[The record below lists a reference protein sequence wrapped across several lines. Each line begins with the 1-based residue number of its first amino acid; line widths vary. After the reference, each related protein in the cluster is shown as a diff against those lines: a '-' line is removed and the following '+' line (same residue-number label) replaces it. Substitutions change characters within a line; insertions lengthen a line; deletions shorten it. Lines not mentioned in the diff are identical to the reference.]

1 MDSHCRETGNRI
13 HTTTAPPTEHPCFSP
28 DGHGQAGRIHL
39 AVAPE
44 CNISCN
50 YCVRKYDCANESR
63 PGVTSKVI
71 GAEEAMRVV
80 HDAKLSSLGP
90 YLHVAGIA
98 GPGEPLANTETFAT
112 LTLLKEKFPEMK
124 RCLSTNGLL
133 LPEKL
138 PELLAL
144 GVSHITVT
152 LNTLDISSALQ
163 IYSYVRWQ
171 GQTLIGR
178 RAVALLLENQL
189 LGIEQA
195 IHAGFHVKVN
205 TVVIPGI
212 NDDKL
217 AALAR
222 EIQQRGVEIHNL
234 LPLIPQGKFALRP
247 APRPAD
253 MHNHRKELG
262 SVLPQMGHCRQC
274 RADAIGLV

>member
-1 MDSHCRETGNRI
+1 MASHCLETGNRI
-13 HTTTAPPTEHPCFSP
+13 YTATPEPTEHPCFSP
-28 DGHGQAGRIHL
+28 DGHGRAGRIHL
-39 AVAPE
+39 AVAAE

-63 PGVTSKVI
+63 PGVTSKLI
-71 GAEEAMRVV
+71 GAEEAIRVV
-80 HDAKLSSLGP
+80 QEAKLSSLGA

-98 GPGEPLANTETFAT
+98 GPGEPLANPETFAT
-112 LTLLKEKFPEMK
+112 LALLKDKFPEMK
-124 RCLSTNGLL
+124 RCLSSNGLL

-144 GVSHITVT
+144 GLSHITVT
-152 LNTLDISSALQ
+152 LNTLDTPSALQ
-163 IYSYVRWQ
+163 IYGYVRWQ

-178 RAVALLLENQL
+178 PAVTMLLENQL

-195 IHAGFHVKVN
+195 VRAGLHVKVN

-212 NDDKL
+212 NDTRL
-217 AALAR
+217 TVLAR
-222 EIQQRGVEIHNL
+222 EIKQRGVEIHNL

-253 MHNHRKELG
+253 MHHYRQELG
-262 SVLPQMGHCRQC
+262 RVLPQMSHCRQC
-274 RADAIGLV
+274 QADAIGLV

>member
-1 MDSHCRETGNRI
+1 MDSHCPEAGSGI
-13 HTTTAPPTEHPCFSP
+13 CTATPEPTEHPCFSP
-28 DGHGQAGRIHL
+28 DGHGRAGRIHL

-80 HDAKLSSLGP
+80 QGAKLSSLGA
-90 YLHVAGIA
+90 YLHVIGIA
-98 GPGEPLANTETFAT
+98 GPGEPLANRETFAT
-112 LTLLKEKFPEMK
+112 LALLQQKFPDMK
-124 RCLSTNGLL
+124 RCLSSNGLL

-138 PELLAL
+138 PELLTL
-144 GVSHITVT
+144 GVSHVTVT
-152 LNTLDISSALQ
+152 LNTLDTSSALQ
-163 IYSYVRWQ
+163 IYSYVRWR

-178 RAVALLLENQL
+178 PAVTLLLENQL

-195 IHAGFHVKVN
+195 VRAGLHVKVN

-217 AALAR
+217 TALAR
-222 EIQQRGVEIHNL
+222 EMKQRGVEIHNL
-234 LPLIPQGKFALRP
+234 LPLIPQGKFAWRP

-253 MHNHRKELG
+253 MHTYRRELG
-262 SVLPQMGHCRQC
+262 RVLPQMSHCRQC